1 MKTGASPSRTFLI
14 WIVIWVVSWAAWESV
29 TLTVH
34 AAVTLAVI
42 FGGGGDSTVTIEI
55 GESLA
60 EILRDR

>member
-1 MKTGASPSRTFLI
+1 MDSLDSTLGSLKTTVMVGLAVVG
-14 WIVIWVVSWAAWESV
+14 IVITVAA
-29 TLTVH
+29 